1 MKKINL
7 LLGLFCSTMVMGVN
21 PIPTDTYMNFPLN
34 GNASEMS
41 GNNFYG
47 TFYGGITATTDR
59 FGNPSGAL
67 QFDGSSGYIDIPC
80 NEKLG
85 TTDFSVSY
93 WACPDT
99 ENKGFVFTK
108 EQSFMPQNQF
118 RVGGNGDY
126 FGCFCDSTV
135 VIGGGL
141 PYNPTADEWSFYT
154 IVRKSD
160 SINLYVNG
168 VYKST
173 LKTAIPIDNKNTL
186 NYRIGAMHNADT
198 YYKGKIDDLKMFKRV
213 LSTNDIKALYSD
225 NQDQKLNLLINP
237 GAENDFS
244 DWTKEDGGSGWG
256 MATNGVQ
263 GKAWYSSY
271 ENCTLTQ
278 TIDLIGKG
286 FSPQV
291 LDKFPPINAGVYV
304 FTNNS
309 SAGTITIKVEL
320 LGESESVLK
329 TVYISNNE
337 VIPINTDWT
346 LKSAAIR
353 EYGTGLRKIRFTL
366 VGKDAVGWRGQYGPE
381 FDNAYVNFDI
391 RDIRSAVST
400 VDVPAIS
407 FYPNPAKSEFTID
420 AGVQSTTVSVYDLK
434 GRLLISQ
441 QATPKTHIN
450 ITSLPNGVY
459 MVKANGLI
467 GKLIKN

>member
-1 MKKINL
+1 
-7 LLGLFCSTMVMGVN
+7 
-21 PIPTDTYMNFPLN
+21 
-34 GNASEMS
+34 
-41 GNNFYG
+41 
-47 TFYGGITATTDR
+47 
-59 FGNPSGAL
+59 
-67 QFDGSSGYIDIPC
+67 
-80 NEKLG
+80 
-85 TTDFSVSY
+85 
-93 WACPDT
+93 
-99 ENKGFVFTK
+99 
-108 EQSFMPQNQF
+108 
-118 RVGGNGDY
+118 
-126 FGCFCDSTV
+126 
-135 VIGGGL
+135 
-141 PYNPTADEWSFYT
+141 
-154 IVRKSD
+154 
-160 SINLYVNG
+160 
-168 VYKST
+168 
-173 LKTAIPIDNKNTL
+173 
-186 NYRIGAMHNADT
+186 
-198 YYKGKIDDLKMFKRV
+198 
-213 LSTNDIKALYSD
+213 
-225 NQDQKLNLLINP
+225 
-237 GAENDFS
+237 
-244 DWTKEDGGSGWG
+244 
-256 MATNGVQ
+256 

-304 FTNNS
+304 YTNNS
-309 SAGTITIKVEL
+309 SAGTITIKAEL

-391 RDIRSAVST
+391 RDIRSAVSI

-450 ITSLPNGVY
+450 ITSFPNGVY